1 MAKIKGKWRWNST
14 VRALNSNE
22 EIKYSVAFTTDDSE
36 PSSLSKSTLIIKG
49 QGYGSYGG
57 YNVSSGDI
65 YDPFVGYFLKL
76 GANIAVFTS
85 VGTGGYLNFK
95 EDSRIINFGQTEQE
109 ISDEL
114 FAYIQENAVYLPY
127 PKIKGTW
134 KWNDTVKQLSPV
146 TSWSVSFT
154 CPGEPSKLYTT
165 LSVGGYI
172 GPGLGY
178 GYKDGTSIVYDYY
191 TSTVNTGTSSSPV
204 FETIVNKEFQI
215 INFGTK
221 EQEINDS
228 IYAFILANATPLVTE
243 FLIQRDTLTATADS
257 IRKYLDK
264 QNHYIFSSKVIYGV
278 VPNTICA
285 FLYEC
290 IDATEPEREGIHESH
305 DTAKFDA
312 VGYER
317 NNEGIIVPVLYEF
330 IDADL
335 VVDKYFYI
343 GTVSSSDMGLQGEEL
358 LDKWRKIEM
367 IPAGEDETGF
377 STWESTERQY
387 VYTTHIITTNEA
399 ATTINPLNFPDQ
411 IAEVYA
417 TGLSASGIKN
427 ANEEV
432 Y

>member
-1 MAKIKGKWRWNST
+1 MSTELYIKNEN
-14 VRALNSNE
+14 LNNL
-22 EIKYSVAFTTDDSE
+22 TDF
-36 PSSLSKSTLIIKG
+36 P
-49 QGYGSYGG
+49 
-57 YNVSSGDI
+57 
-65 YDPFVGYFLKL
+65 
-76 GANIAVFTS
+76 
-85 VGTGGYLNFK
+85 
-95 EDSRIINFGQTEQE
+95 
-109 ISDEL
+109 
-114 FAYIQENAVYLPY
+114 
-127 PKIKGTW
+127 
-134 KWNDTVKQLSPV
+134 
-146 TSWSVSFT
+146 
-154 CPGEPSKLYTT
+154 
-165 LSVGGYI
+165 
-172 GPGLGY
+172 
-178 GYKDGTSIVYDYY
+178 
-191 TSTVNTGTSSSPV
+191 
-204 FETIVNKEFQI
+204 
-215 INFGTK
+215 
-221 EQEINDS
+221 
-228 IYAFILANATPLVTE
+228 ANATPLVTE

-264 QNHYIFSSKVIYGV
+264 QNHYIFSSRVIYGV
-278 VPNTICA
+278 VPDAICA

-305 DTAKFDA
+305 DTARFDA
-312 VGYER
+312 VGYEQ
-317 NNEGIIVPVLYEF
+317 NNEGIVVPVLYEF
-330 IDADL
+330 IDADI

-343 GTVSSSDMGLQGEEL
+343 ETVSSSDMGLQGEEL

>member
-14 VRALNSNE
+14 VRALASNE
-22 EIKYSVAFTTDDSE
+22 EITYSVRFTTDDSE
-36 PSSLSKSTLIIKG
+36 PSSFSKSKLIIKG
-49 QGYGSYGG
+49 QGYGSLGG
-57 YNVSSGDI
+57 YNVNSGSVS
-65 YDPFVGYFLKL
+65 DPFVGYVPQLA
-76 GANIAVFTS
+76 GTNIFVLTS
-85 VGTGGYLNFK
+85 VGIGGYLNFK
-95 EDSRIINFGQTEQE
+95 EDSRIINFGQAEQE

-114 FAYIQENAVYLPY
+114 FDYILH
-127 PKIKGTW
+127 
-134 KWNDTVKQLSPV
+134 
-146 TSWSVSFT
+146 
-154 CPGEPSKLYTT
+154 
-165 LSVGGYI
+165 
-172 GPGLGY
+172 
-178 GYKDGTSIVYDYY
+178 
-191 TSTVNTGTSSSPV
+191 
-204 FETIVNKEFQI
+204 
-215 INFGTK
+215 
-221 EQEINDS
+221 
-228 IYAFILANATPLVTE
+228 NATLLVPE

-264 QNHYIFSSKVIYGV
+264 NQYSFSSTVIYGV
-278 VPNTICA
+278 VPDAICA
-285 FLYEC
+285 LLYEC

-312 VGYER
+312 VGYEQ
-317 NNEGIIVPVLYEF
+317 NNEGIVVPVLYEF
-330 IDADL
+330 IDADI

-343 GTVSSSDMGLQGEEL
+343 ETVSSSDMGLQGEEL

-399 ATTINPLNFPDQ
+399 TTTINPLNFPDQ

-417 TGLSASGIKN
+417 AGVATVPTYKN